1 MSIAIIGAGHAG
13 VEAAQAAAQA
23 GAHVTLFS
31 AERVLPYFR
40 PRLTA
45 YAFGQADAAAL
56 HMHPAEWY
64 PAHGIDL
71 LLNTRVAALDPLT
84 GTVLAAGQSRR
95 FDAVVVAT
103 GARPIA
109 LPSAGAPHP
118 AVLPLWDWDHAEAI
132 RARVRKGGRLV
143 VIGGGILGIEAALRA
158 LELGMHV
165 RIIERMERLMPAQ
178 FGTRASDVL
187 RHRLSVRGIDVR
199 TGRSVAALTPDGND
213 RVAVG
218 LDDGSVFDADVCLTS
233 VGARPDAALPAQALL
248 AVERG
253 LVVGPDLQTS
263 STACF
268 AAGDVVQHQ
277 GLTRCSAREAA
288 AQGRIAGANA
298 AAPHSGRA
306 VQTYQPETLPL
317 MFRNGDFEIYAIGE
331 PGGEGYEEHLLPTAA
346 ERTIR
351 ALIKRDGIP
360 VGVQM
365 IGTREEFDH
374 CAALVKQARRGAT

>member
-1 MSIAIIGAGHAG
+1 
-13 VEAAQAAAQA
+13 
-23 GAHVTLFS
+23 
-31 AERVLPYFR
+31 
-40 PRLTA
+40 
-45 YAFGQADAAAL
+45 
-56 HMHPAEWY
+56 
-64 PAHGIDL
+64 
-71 LLNTRVAALDPLT
+71 
-84 GTVLAAGQSRR
+84 
-95 FDAVVVAT
+95 
-103 GARPIA
+103 
-109 LPSAGAPHP
+109 
-118 AVLPLWDWDHAEAI
+118 
-132 RARVRKGGRLV
+132 
-143 VIGGGILGIEAALRA
+143 
-158 LELGMHV
+158 
-165 RIIERMERLMPAQ
+165 MPAQ